1 MDVATN
7 LGMSGAGLA
16 FVLSALGSGIGIMIV
31 GQATVAVWKK
41 TYLAN
46 KPASM
51 IMLAFTG
58 NPLTQTFY
66 GYILMNA
73 MMGAAA
79 VDPDKGLFLLVFG
92 LVAGITIMFTA
103 VVQGKI
109 GAVAVDALGETGK
122 GFAQYYTVMG
132 IAETVALF
140 TMVFAMI
147 SL

>member
-1 MDVATN
+1 MDVAMN
-7 LGMSGAGLA
+7 LGMLGAGLT
-16 FVLSALGSGIGIMIV
+16 FTLSALGSGIGVLIC
-31 GQATVAVWKK
+31 GLATIGVWKK

-66 GYILMNA
+66 GFILMNA
-73 MMGAAA
+73 MMGAA
-79 VDPDKGLFLLVFG
+79 VVEPEKGLFFLIFG
-92 LVAGITIMFTA
+92 IASGVTILITAI
-103 VVQGKI
+103 VQGKL
-109 GAVAVDALGETGK
+109 GAVGVDALGETGK

-140 TMVFAMI
+140 TMVFGLI

>member
-7 LGMSGAGLA
+7 FGLLGAGLA
-16 FVLSALGSGIGIMIV
+16 FALSALGSGIGIMIV
-31 GQATVAVWKK
+31 GQATVGVWKK
-41 TYLAN
+41 SYLAN

-73 MMGAAA
+73 MMGVA
-79 VDPDKGLFLLVFG
+79 VVAPERGLFFLIFG
-92 LVAGITIMFTA
+92 LTAGITIMFTA
-103 VVQGKI
+103 IVQGKI